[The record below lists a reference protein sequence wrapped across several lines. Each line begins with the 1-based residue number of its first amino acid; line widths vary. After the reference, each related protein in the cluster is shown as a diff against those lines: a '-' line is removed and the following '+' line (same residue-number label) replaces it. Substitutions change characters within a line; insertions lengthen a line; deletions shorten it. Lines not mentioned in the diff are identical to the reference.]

1 MTNPTLFASLIT
13 VISFLVVAAAQVGGE
28 KQKDADRSA
37 MPIYVTPFYD
47 SKGLKVSVGDNS
59 KKLASAD
66 ARSILEVSKELNKD
80 KDKLR
85 AEVMYIAA
93 VRLYD
98 LGHKDEAVYW
108 FYTAQYARVHVDPR
122 QGQGWLDRLGSL

>member
-13 VISFLVVAAAQVGGE
+13 VISFLVVAAAQEGGE

-85 AEVMYIAA
+85 AETMYIAA

-98 LGHKDEAVYW
+98 LGHKSV
-108 FYTAQYARVHVDPR
+108 FVN
-122 QGQGWLDRLGSL
+122 